1 MTIFFGVT
9 GYVLGVISGF
19 LITLLVVGTGSK
31 R

>member
-9 GYVLGVISGF
+9 GYILGVISGF
-19 LITLLVVGTGSK
+19 LITLLVVGTGGK